1 MKKLSI
7 LFAAFA
13 VLFLVSCGKYEDGP
27 GFSLRSKSS
36 RIAGS
41 WTVEKYTSDGV
52 DYTFL
57 TTGLN
62 WEFTKEGSYIVTDAA
77 FTETGKWE
85 LTSNDRDLTL
95 TSADGSIQ
103 SFKILR
109 LTNAELWFSVTS
121 VGVTDEYHLKAE

>member
-13 VLFLVSCGKYEDGP
+13 VVLLASCGKYDDGP

-41 WTVEKYTSDGV
+41 WKVEKYTSDGV
-52 DYTFL
+52 DYTSFAANG
-57 TTGLN
+57 T
-62 WEFTKEGSYIVTDAA
+62 WEFTKEGSFIYTDSP
-77 FTETGKWE
+77 FTDTGKWE
-85 LTSNDRDLTL
+85 LTSNDRDLTITFL
-95 TSADGSIQ
+95 DGSIQ

-121 VGVTDEYHLKAE
+121 VGVTDEYHLKAK